1 VLVGGNGPTVFDRVI
16 AYGDEWM
23 PNRIGKDDDMIAAY
37 ARLQQTAK
45 EAGRPEIPITQTG
58 MMRDPARIETFAN
71 AGVHRSVFWLPS
83 TGPSDVEHAMDRYA
97 EAVDAYR
104 RAGG

>member
-1 VLVGGNGPTVFDRVI
+1 
-16 AYGDEWM
+16 M
-23 PNRIGKDDDMIAAY
+23 
-37 ARLQQTAK
+37 
-45 EAGRPEIPITQTG
+45 G
-58 MMRDPARIETFAN
+58 MMRDPARIARIAN

-83 TGPSDVEHAMDRYA
+83 TGRNEVDQAMDRYA